1 MYQGNYTNKRKPRR
15 RYRSKKPSA
24 LLIALV
30 AILGALVGTTIAY
43 LFTNTGSITNTF
55 TPGNVTTK
63 ITEEFNEDV
72 KNNVQVKNTGNV
84 EAYIRAT
91 VVITW
96 QDDEGNVYPT
106 APVEGTD
113 YTVSW
118 TNTDVWVK
126 HGGYY
131 YYTVPVAA
139 NDLTK
144 VLFTSCSP
152 VEGKAPEGYHLVV
165 EILASAIQS
174 KPADAVQAA
183 WSVTVNTDG
192 TLNVGGNA

>member
-1 MYQGNYTNKRKPRR
+1 MYQGNYVNKRKPRR

-55 TPGNVTTK
+55 TPGNVTTT
-63 ITEEFNEDV
+63 ITEDFDGKV
-72 KNNVQVKNTGNV
+72 KDYVKVENTGNV

-96 QDDEGNVYPT
+96 QDDKGNVYPT
-106 APVEGTD
+106 APVKDTD
-113 YTVSW
+113 YTVTW
-118 TNTDVWVK
+118 TNTNEWVE

-131 YYTVPVAA
+131 YYTSAVAP
-139 NDLTK
+139 NESTSVLLTACK
-144 VLFTSCSP
+144 PLDT
-152 VEGKAPEGYHLVV
+152 APEGYHLVV
-165 EILASAIQS
+165 EVLASAIQS

-183 WSVTVNTDG
+183 WPVTVNTDG

>member
-1 MYQGNYTNKRKPRR
+1 MYQGNYVNKRKPRR

-55 TPGNVTTK
+55 TPGNVTTT
-63 ITEEFNEDV
+63 ITEKLDKDV
-72 KNNVQVKNTGNV
+72 KNNVMVENTGNV

-91 VVITW
+91 VVVTW
-96 QDDEGNVYPT
+96 QDDDGNVYPT

-113 YTVSW
+113 YTVLW
-118 TNTDVWVK
+118 TNANEWVK
-126 HGGYY
+126 KDGYY
-131 YYTVPVAA
+131 YYTSAVAP
-139 NDLTK
+139 NGSTSVLLTACK
-144 VLFTSCSP
+144 P

-165 EILASAIQS
+165 EVLASAIQS
-174 KPADAVQAA
+174 KPAEAVQAA
-183 WSVTVNTDG
+183 WPVTVNTDG